1 MTARTPEIRQELW
14 ARRAEWMP
22 PDAGRDTDAPA
33 DAEKAFARASQWSE
47 SYANPEVME
56 FIKRARAA
64 RMSGSGQ
71 R

>member
-1 MTARTPEIRQELW
+1 
-14 ARRAEWMP
+14 MP

-47 SYANPEVME
+47 SYANPEVMG